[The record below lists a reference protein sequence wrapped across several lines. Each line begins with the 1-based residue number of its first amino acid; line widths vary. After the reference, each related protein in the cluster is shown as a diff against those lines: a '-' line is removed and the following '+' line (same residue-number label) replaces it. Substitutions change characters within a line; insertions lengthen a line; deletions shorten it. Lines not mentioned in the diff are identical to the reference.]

1 MMKIAVLLTCYNRKD
16 KTLRCLKSI
25 NETFLLSG
33 TEHNVDVFLTDD
45 GCTDGTSDA
54 VRSLELQF
62 PVHVLNGSGSLYWNG
77 GMNNSWRAAI
87 EMGAYDGYLWLN
99 DDTIVLEDFWHD
111 ISIADKVSVER
122 YGKRG
127 IYVGSTCSPVDGRY
141 TYGGFNFTTYWTLK
155 NEEIQPDNRTFRECQ
170 CAHGNITYISDD
182 VVEKM
187 GVLCDKYVHG
197 GGDHDY
203 TYLAYKAGF
212 PVLVMPHYAG
222 ICDNDHS
229 GDKRL
234 VSPMTL
240 KERIKYLKSPFG
252 LNLNNTLLFN
262 SRCFP
267 LRVPFVWLMGY
278 MKAIFPKMFYGIY
291 RFLRR

>member
-1 MMKIAVLLTCYNRKD
+1 MRIAVLLTCYNRKE
-16 KTLRCLKSI
+16 KTIRCLKSFD
-25 NETFLLSG
+25 ETYIAAGSKHII
-33 TEHNVDVFLTDD
+33 EAFLTDD
-45 GCTDGTSDA
+45 GSTDGTSDA
-54 VRSLELQF
+54 VRSLELHF
-62 PVHVLNGSGSLYWNG
+62 PVYIFKGSGYLYWNG

-87 EMGAYDGYLWLN
+87 KKGPFDGYLWLN
-99 DDTIVLEDFWHD
+99 DDTVVLDNFWED

-127 IYVGSTCSPVDGRY
+127 IYVGSTCNPVDGCF

-155 NEEIQPDNRTFRECQ
+155 DKFVLPNGKDFQSCQ
-170 CAHGNITYISDD
+170 CAHGNITYISND

-203 TYLAYKAGF
+203 TYLAYKTGY

-222 ICDNDHS
+222 SCDNNHG
-229 GDKRL
+229 GDVRL
-234 VSPMTL
+234 SNSMTL
-240 KERIKYLKSPFG
+240 KERIKYLNSPFG
-252 LNLNNTLLFN
+252 LNLKNTLLFN

-267 LRVPFVWLMGY
+267 LRVPFVWIIGY
-278 MKAIFPKMFYGIY
+278 LKALCPKLFYTIY